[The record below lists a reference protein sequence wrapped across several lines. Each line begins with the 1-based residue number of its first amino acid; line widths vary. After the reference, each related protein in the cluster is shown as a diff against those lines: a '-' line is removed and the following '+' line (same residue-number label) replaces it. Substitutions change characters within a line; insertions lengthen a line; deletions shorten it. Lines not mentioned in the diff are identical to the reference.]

1 MTTPNPNLR
10 MKFLLVSIAALS
22 MLGFTACRTPDATGF
37 ARVEQG
43 RFVGPDSMPGYFV
56 GANFWYGALLAAEG
70 PDCNRE
76 RLCRELDRLH
86 AAGIDNLRILVGSE
100 GSEGVVSKVEPIL
113 QTAPGIYDDRALDG
127 LDFLLDQM
135 GRRRMRAV
143 LYLTNAWEWS
153 GGYSQYLEWSGRGTY
168 PVPAQA
174 GWDAFMQYVRQFHE
188 APLTDS
194 CKILLDNHIRRIIG
208 RTNRYTGRP
217 YAEDPAIFSWQI
229 ANEPRAF
236 SDNNK
241 ERFFEWIAH
250 TARLIKEL
258 DPNHMVSTGSE
269 GSMGCEKEIELW
281 RRIHALPEIDYAT
294 IHIWAYNWKWI
305 DRDSIAQHLDRAC
318 ANMTD
323 YIEQHVRIARELQ
336 KPLVIEE
343 FGYPRDDFRFDPH
356 APATARDAYYR
367 HLFAQV
373 IRSAACGDIL
383 SGCNFWGWG
392 GEARPRHL
400 RWESGDDYCGDPA
413 QEEQGLNS
421 VFDCDT
427 STLRAIEQT
436 NRILARH
443 ARTLSEKPGNR
454 TPEQL
459 LALLRDASQ
468 RGLLLFGQQDF
479 PFYGCDWAYEP
490 GRSDV
495 QELCGDYPALLGCDL
510 GEIELA
516 AGRNLDGVPFDTM
529 RDEILRHFDRGGLTT
544 ISWHPR
550 NPLTGGDAWDVSSDR
565 VVRSVLPGGK
575 CHELFLGWLDR
586 VADFLLSLRTDDG
599 TVVPTLF
606 RPWHE
611 HTGSWFWWGQRLCTA
626 EEYKALWAMT
636 VEHLHR
642 RGVSMLTVYS
652 PNPCDEET
660 QYMERYPGD
669 AWVDI
674 LGLDAYHGGASGE
687 FVARLDRSLALMES
701 LSERHA
707 KPYAISETGRESLPE
722 ADWWTN
728 VLLRG
733 IGDRRPAYVLVWRN
747 AQRTLLP
754 GHFYAPF
761 PGQASAEDFG
771 RFHALPKTLF
781 AADMARAFRQ

>member
-1 MTTPNPNLR
+1 

-86 AAGIDNLRILVGSE
+86 AAGVDNLRILVGSE

-241 ERFFEWIAH
+241 EHFFEWIAH

-323 YIEQHVRIARELQ
+323 YIEQHVRIARELH

-565 VVRSVLPGGK
+565 VVRSVLPGGE

-652 PNPCDEET
+652 PNPCDEEA

-761 PGQASAEDFG
+761 PDQASAEDFG

-781 AADMARAFRQ
+781 AAAMARAFRQ